1 MKWSL
6 AELHRYQ
13 DEPLHIQSTFDLN
26 ASLTKLFPD
35 IILAVQPVKVDG
47 YVTYDDGDAT
57 ISAHVTTT
65 LTVPSSRSLTP
76 VQLPLD
82 FTFSETYIDDRS
94 HFARYED
101 EDEVVFLIKK
111 GDSINFD
118 TALAE
123 NIVEQVP
130 LRVLSAEEKSGK
142 PMPNGKVG
150 VLSLKMTTRPSS
162 RKMTKLIH
170 VSLSCKT
177 FFLIRITKNSGRLK
191 TICG

>member
-35 IILAVQPVKVDG
+35 IILAVAPVKVDG
-47 YVTYDDGDAT
+47 YVSYDDGDAT

-82 FTFSETYIDDRS
+82 FDFTETYIDDRS
-94 HFARYED
+94 HFSRYED
-101 EDEVVFLIKK
+101 DEVVFLLKRGETI
-111 GDSINFD
+111 DFD

-130 LRVLSAEEKSGK
+130 LRVLSADEKAGK
-142 PMPNGKVG
+142 PIPNGKGWNVISEDEYAASKQKDKK
-150 VLSLKMTTRPSS
+150 VDPRFA
-162 RKMTKLIH
+162 KLQK
-170 VSLSCKT
+170 LFPDQDDK
-177 FFLIRITKNSGRLK
+177 K
-191 TICG
+191 

>member
-76 VQLPLD
+76 VQ
-82 FTFSETYIDDRS
+82 
-94 HFARYED
+94 D

-111 GDSINFD
+111 GDSIDFD

-142 PMPNGKVG
+142 PMPNGKGWSVISEDDYKAQQQKDDK
-150 VLSLKMTTRPSS
+150 VDPRLA
-162 RKMTKLIH
+162 KLQN
-170 VSLSCKT
+170 LFPDQDNK
-177 FFLIRITKNSGRLK
+177 K
-191 TICG
+191 

>member
-111 GDSINFD
+111 GNSIDFD

-142 PMPNGKVG
+142 PMPNGKGWSVISEDDYKAQQQKDDK
-150 VLSLKMTTRPSS
+150 VDPRLA
-162 RKMTKLIH
+162 KLQN
-170 VSLSCKT
+170 LFPDQDNK
-177 FFLIRITKNSGRLK
+177 K
-191 TICG
+191 

>member
-13 DEPLHIQSTFDLN
+13 NEPLHIQSTFDLN

-35 IILAVQPVKVDG
+35 IILGVAPVKVDG

-57 ISAHVTTT
+57 ISANVKTT

-82 FTFSETYIDDRS
+82 FDFSETYIDDRS
-94 HFARYED
+94 HFSRYED
-101 EDEVVFLIKK
+101 DEVVFLLQDRELI
-111 GDSINFD
+111 DFD

-130 LRVLSAEEKSGK
+130 GLTPCPNCGELRKSHMVCPNCGYYDGK
-142 PMPNGKVG
+142 QVVN
-150 VLSLKMTTRPSS
+150 T
-162 RKMTKLIH
+162 
-170 VSLSCKT
+170 
-177 FFLIRITKNSGRLK
+177 NN
-191 TICG
+191 

>member
-13 DEPLHIQSTFDLN
+13 NEPLHIQSTFDLN

-35 IILAVQPVKVDG
+35 IILGVAPVKVDG

-57 ISAHVTTT
+57 ISANVKTT

-82 FTFSETYIDDRS
+82 FDFSETYIDDRS
-94 HFARYED
+94 HFSRYED
-101 EDEVVFLIKK
+101 DEVVFLLQDRELI
-111 GDSINFD
+111 DFD

-130 LRVLSAEEKSGK
+130 LRVLSADEKAGK
-142 PMPNGKVG
+142 PMPNGKGWSVISEDDYEAEKRQNQK
-150 VLSLKMTTRPSS
+150 VDPRLA
-162 RKMTKLIH
+162 KLQKLFPDQDEK
-170 VSLSCKT
+170 S
-177 FFLIRITKNSGRLK
+177 SGRLK

>member
-35 IILAVQPVKVDG
+35 IILAVAPVKVDG
-47 YVTYDDGDAT
+47 YVSYDNGDAT

-82 FTFSETYIDDRS
+82 FDFTETYIDDRS
-94 HFARYED
+94 HFSRYED
-101 EDEVVFLIKK
+101 DEVVFLLKRGETI
-111 GDSINFD
+111 DFD

-130 LRVLSAEEKSGK
+130 LRVLSADEKAGASSQK
-142 PMPNGKVG
+142 MNMP
-150 VLSLKMTTRPSS
+150 PAS
-162 RKMTKLIH
+162 RKIKKLIH
-170 VSLSCKT
+170 VSRNSKSY
-177 FFLIRITKNSGRLK
+177 FLIRMIKSSGRLK

>member
-26 ASLTKLFPD
+26 ASLTKMFPD
-35 IILAVQPVKVDG
+35 TILAVQPVKVDG

-57 ISAHVTTT
+57 VSAHVLTT

-82 FTFSETYIDDRS
+82 FTFTETYTDDRAHLS
-94 HFARYED
+94 RYED
-101 EDEVVFLIKK
+101 EEDTVFLLKPGEAI
-111 GDSINFD
+111 DFD

-130 LRVLSAEEKSGK
+130 LRVLSAEEESGK
-142 PMPNGKVG
+142 PMPNGKGWDVISEDDYNAQKQKDKQ
-150 VLSLKMTTRPSS
+150 VDPRLAKLK
-162 RKMTKLIH
+162 KLFPDQDN
-170 VSLSCKT
+170 K
-177 FFLIRITKNSGRLK
+177 K
-191 TICG
+191 

>member
-35 IILAVQPVKVDG
+35 IILAVAPVKVDG
-47 YVTYDDGDAT
+47 YVSYDDGDAT
-57 ISAHVTTT
+57 ISAHVVTT

-82 FTFSETYIDDRS
+82 FDFTETYIDDRS
-94 HFARYED
+94 HFSRYED
-101 EDEVVFLIKK
+101 DEVVFLLKRGETI
-111 GDSINFD
+111 DFD

-130 LRVLSAEEKSGK
+130 LRVLSADEKAGK
-142 PMPNGKVG
+142 PMPNGKGWNVISEDEYAASKQEDKK
-150 VLSLKMTTRPSS
+150 VDPRFA
-162 RKMTKLIH
+162 KLQK
-170 VSLSCKT
+170 LFPDQDDK
-177 FFLIRITKNSGRLK
+177 K
-191 TICG
+191 

>member
-47 YVTYDDGDAT
+47 YITYDDGDVT
-57 ISAHVTTT
+57 ISAHVITT

-82 FTFSETYIDDRS
+82 FTFTETYIEDRS

-101 EDEVVFLIKK
+101 DEDNVVFLLKK
-111 GDSINFD
+111 GEKIDFD
-118 TALAE
+118 AALAE

-130 LRVLSAEEKSGK
+130 LRVLSAEEEAGKSMPAGK
-142 PMPNGKVG
+142 GWNVITEDEYETNKQKDKKVDPR
-150 VLSLKMTTRPSS
+150 LAKLQNLFPDQD
-162 RKMTKLIH
+162 TK
-170 VSLSCKT
+170 K
-177 FFLIRITKNSGRLK
+177 
-191 TICG
+191 

>member
-1 MKWSL
+1 VKWSL

-26 ASLTKLFPD
+26 ASLTKMFPET
-35 IILAVQPVKVDG
+35 ILAVQPVKVDG

-57 ISAHVTTT
+57 ISAHVKTT

-82 FTFSETYIDDRS
+82 FTFTETYTDDRS
-94 HFARYED
+94 HLSRYED
-101 EDEVVFLIKK
+101 ENDVIFLLEK
-111 GDSINFD
+111 GEMIDFD

-130 LRVLSAEEKSGK
+130 LRVLSAEEESGK
-142 PMPNGKVG
+142 PMPNGKGWSVISEDDYEASKQKDKK
-150 VLSLKMTTRPSS
+150 VDPRLA
-162 RKMTKLIH
+162 KLQK
-170 VSLSCKT
+170 LFPDQDDK
-177 FFLIRITKNSGRLK
+177 K
-191 TICG
+191 

>member
-13 DEPLHIQSTFDLN
+13 NEPLHIQSTFDLN

-35 IILAVQPVKVDG
+35 IILAVVPVKVDG

-57 ISAHVTTT
+57 VSANVKTT

-82 FTFSETYIDDRS
+82 FDFTETYIDDRS
-94 HFARYED
+94 HFSRYED
-101 EDEVVFLIKK
+101 DEVVFLLKDRELI
-111 GDSINFD
+111 DFD

-130 LRVLSAEEKSGK
+130 LRVLSAEEKAGK
-142 PMPNGKVG
+142 PMPTGKGWSVISEDDYEADKQEDQK
-150 VLSLKMTTRPSS
+150 VDPRLA
-162 RKMTKLIH
+162 KLQK
-170 VSLSCKT
+170 LFPDQDNQK
-177 FFLIRITKNSGRLK
+177 
-191 TICG
+191 

>member
-35 IILAVQPVKVDG
+35 IILAVKPVKVDG
-47 YVTYDDGDAT
+47 YVSYDDGDAT
-57 ISAHVTTT
+57 ISAHVMTT

-82 FTFSETYIDDRS
+82 FTFTETYIDDRS
-94 HFARYED
+94 HFSRYEG
-101 EDEVVFLIKK
+101 EDDVVFLIKK
-111 GDSINFD
+111 GDTIDFD

-130 LRVLSAEEKSGK
+130 LRVLSADEQAGK
-142 PMPNGKVG
+142 PMPTGNGWNVISEEDYQAAKQKNKQVDPR
-150 VLSLKMTTRPSS
+150 LA
-162 RKMTKLIH
+162 KLQK
-170 VSLSCKT
+170 LFPDQDDQK
-177 FFLIRITKNSGRLK
+177 
-191 TICG
+191 